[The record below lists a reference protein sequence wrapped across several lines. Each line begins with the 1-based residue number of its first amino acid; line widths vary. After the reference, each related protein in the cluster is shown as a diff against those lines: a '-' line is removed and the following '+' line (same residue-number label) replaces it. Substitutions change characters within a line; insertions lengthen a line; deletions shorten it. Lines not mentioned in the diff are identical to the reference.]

1 MTRRWV
7 EPAKSGNNDQLLSD
21 NVVPKPLW
29 LLNDTGRAGTFRC
42 MKHIALILGVSL
54 ALITAPAVASAACV
68 AEYKAKRDNPL
79 ELFHDTV
86 EVGGDCSTADATAR
100 LRQQLAKEG
109 LTLLKV
115 LSVRKD

>member
-7 EPAKSGNNDQLLSD
+7 EPAKSGNNGPLLSD
-21 NVVPKPLW
+21 NAVPKPLW

-79 ELFHDTV
+79 QLNYGELTV
-86 EVGGDCSTADATAR
+86 STCNLADATEEAR
-100 LRQQLAKEG
+100 SILAARG
-109 LTLLKV
+109 WILLKI
-115 LSVRKD
+115 LSLKG